1 MVRTGFNG
9 ADLTLNDRM
18 FDPAN
23 DLGEEFS
30 VFRISLAKLD
40 LPPNKWSELRLDW
53 NLSEK
58 RCQLTIDGR
67 RVSQMAWQHPTLN
80 GLSYV
85 RFRSTAEDPDS
96 VGLLVEKVTV
106 SVLDP
111 FAPLVTADAQRTHEK
126 RYVERIIPRW
136 DP

>member
-1 MVRTGFNG
+1 MVGTGFKG

-30 VFRISLAKLD
+30 VFRVSLGALKLT
-40 LPPNKWSELRLDW
+40 PNVWSELVLAWD
-53 NLSEK
+53 LSRQ
-58 RCQLTIDGR
+58 RCQLSINGR
-67 RVSQMAWQHPTLN
+67 RASEIAWQHPTLN

-85 RFRSTAEDPDS
+85 RFRSTAKEPDPG
-96 VGLLVEKVTV
+96 GLLVEKVAV
-106 SVLDP
+106 SVVDP
-111 FAPLVTADAQRTHEK
+111 FAPPVSAEAQRTHER
-126 RYVERIIPRW
+126 RYVDGIVPRW